1 MSFTELNTF
10 SIYWIILALILTPIQ
25 LKIIVPY
32 GRHVHN
38 KWGLMIDNKLGWIL
52 MEIVSPLVLV
62 FLLFRSQTP
71 NFTTLFIAGLWL
83 IHYFNRSI
91 IFPFRIKTKGKKM
104 PLTIAL
110 SAIFF
115 NSINAGL
122 NGYYL
127 GKFGNNYT
135 IEWLFDGR
143 FIIGLCLFLTGAI
156 INIQSDNIL
165 LNLRKS
171 GEKGYKI
178 PKGGL
183 FKYISCPNHF
193 GEIVEWLGF
202 AILCWNLP
210 ALSFA
215 IWTAANLIPRA
226 LAHHQWYQKNFATY
240 PKERKALVSFAFLK
254 K

>member
-1 MSFTELNTF
+1 MSLATLNTF
-10 SIYWIILALILTPIQ
+10 SIYWILIALILVPIQ
-25 LKIIVPY
+25 LKIIAPY
-32 GRHVHN
+32 GRHVSN
-38 KWGLMIDNKLGWIL
+38 KWGILIDNKLGWVL
-52 MEIVSPLVLV
+52 MEIVSPLVLLY
-62 FLLFRSQTP
+62 FLLANPSP
-71 NFTTLFIAGLWL
+71 NLPTLLIAGLWL
-83 IHYFNRSI
+83 LHYINRSL

-104 PLTIAL
+104 PLMIAV

-115 NSINAGL
+115 NGMNAGL

-127 GKFGNNYT
+127 GNFGAVYT

-143 FIIGLCLFLTGAI
+143 FIVGLSLFLIGAM

-165 LNLRKS
+165 LRLRKP
-171 GEKGYKI
+171 GEEGYKI

-193 GEIVEWLGF
+193 GEMVEWIGF

-215 IWTAANLIPRA
+215 IWTIANLLPRA
-226 LAHHQWYQKNFATY
+226 LAHHQWYQQNFSDY
-240 PKERKALVSFAFLK
+240 PIKRKTILPFLF
-254 K
+254 

>member
-1 MSFTELNTF
+1 MSLATLNTF
-10 SIYWIILALILTPIQ
+10 SIYWILIALILVPIQ
-25 LKIIVPY
+25 LKIIAPY
-32 GRHVHN
+32 GRHVSN
-38 KWGLMIDNKLGWIL
+38 KWGLMIDNKLGWVL
-52 MEIVSPLVLV
+52 MEIVSPVVLFY
-62 FLLFRSQTP
+62 FLLANKSP
-71 NFTTLFIAGLWL
+71 NFPTLLMAGLWF
-83 IHYFNRSI
+83 IHYINRSL

-104 PLTIAL
+104 PLMIVV

-127 GKFGNNYT
+127 GNFGASYT
-135 IEWLFDGR
+135 IEWLLGGR
-143 FIIGLCLFLTGAI
+143 FIIGFSLFLTGAI

-165 LNLRKS
+165 LGLRKS
-171 GEKGYKI
+171 GEEGYKI

-193 GEIVEWLGF
+193 GEMIEWMGF

-215 IWTAANLIPRA
+215 IWTIANLAPRSF
-226 LAHHQWYQKNFATY
+226 AHHQWYQKYFTDY
-240 PKERKALVSFAFLK
+240 PIKRKAILPFLF
-254 K
+254 